1 MSPSAFLLRR
11 RVRDTVTCG
20 GATYGIGRYTGSEY
34 EEIRYSVGEEDEA
47 LECRVQGAMS
57 VDIGEASGLIPK

>member
-20 GATYGIGRYTGSEY
+20 GATYGLDRYTGYEY
-34 EEIRYSVGEEDEA
+34 EEIRYSVGEEDKA
-47 LECRVQGAMS
+47 LEVQVSGPMS
-57 VDIGEASGLIPK
+57 VDIEEASGLISK

>member
-20 GATYGIGRYTGSEY
+20 GATYGIDRYTGLEY
-34 EEIRYSVGEEDEA
+34 EEIRYSLAKEYKAPEA
-47 LECRVQGAMS
+47 LVSGAMFMN
-57 VDIGEASGLIPK
+57 VGEASGLIPQ